1 MTSGKASNTDLTP
14 MQTLSVSKLTTKS
27 QATIPDRVRRK
38 LGLKPGDSIVFKTK
52 DGHIYLQ
59 KARPIDRV
67 LAGAVEETLADEWNS
82 AHDDKAYADL

>member
-1 MTSGKASNTDLTP
+1 

-27 QATIPDRVRRK
+27 QATIPNRVRQK
-38 LGLKPGDSIVFKTK
+38 LGLKPGDSVAFKFK

-59 KARPIDRV
+59 KARPIDRTFARA
-67 LAGAVEETLADEWNS
+67 LEATLKDEWSS